1 MKTKFYFCINFM
13 FRFVFGQNKDFESP
27 ATTSK
32 QSAILFKSL
41 VYDFGKIKHESEAK
55 AVFVF
60 KKVSKKPVKITN
72 VQTSCGCAAA
82 DWSREEITNK
92 KKQKIS
98 IVYDSRIIG
107 KFTKYAYVYVEG
119 QDEPIQLK
127 LKVKFCLQHTKEQ
140 AIDNKT
146 NVSKRKQD
154 KSMNQ
159 KKKLIITNIFKSQN
173 F

>member
-1 MKTKFYFCINFM
+1 MKTRFLLFAFIFCSSLSFA
-13 FRFVFGQNKDFESP
+13 QKQEFESP
-27 ATTSK
+27 AKTSK
-32 QSAILFKSL
+32 QSTVLFKNL

-55 AVFVF
+55 AVFIF

-119 QDEPIQLK
+119 QDEPIQLQIK
-127 LKVKFCLQHTKEQ
+127 GEVLPSDTQEQ

-146 NVSKRKQD
+146 NVSKKENKT

-159 KKKLIITNIFKSQN
+159 KKKKINN
-173 F
+173 N

>member
-1 MKTKFYFCINFM
+1 MKTKLLLFALILCSS
-13 FRFVFGQNKDFESP
+13 FVFGQNKDFESP
-27 ATTSK
+27 AKTSK
-32 QSAILFKSL
+32 QSIILFKSL

-72 VQTSCGCAAA
+72 VKTSCGCAAA

-119 QDEPIQLK
+119 QDEPIQLQIK
-127 LKVKFCLQHTKEQ
+127 GEVLPSDTQEQ
-140 AIDNKT
+140 AIGNKT
-146 NVSKRKQD
+146 NVSKKENKI

-159 KKKLIITNIFKSQN
+159 KKNKINN
-173 F
+173 N

>member
-1 MKTKFYFCINFM
+1 MKTRFLLFAFIFCSSLSFA
-13 FRFVFGQNKDFESP
+13 QKQEFESP
-27 ATTSK
+27 AKTSK
-32 QSAILFKSL
+32 QSTVLFKNL

-55 AVFVF
+55 AVFIF

-72 VQTSCGCAAA
+72 VQTSCGCTAA

-119 QDEPIQLK
+119 QDDPIQLQIK
-127 LKVKFCLQHTKEQ
+127 GEVLPSDTQEQ

-146 NVSKRKQD
+146 NVSKKENKT

-159 KKKLIITNIFKSQN
+159 KKKKINN
-173 F
+173 N